1 MDHTWVPDIPPR
13 PHSSR
18 VLKHGPASTF
28 FLVVSNGMV
37 GLVGL
42 KSEIVWSN
50 LKHVLKE
57 VLKQTV
63 FGVSFEVGFE
73 IGV

>member
-1 MDHTWVPDIPPR
+1 MDHNWVPDIPPR

-50 LKHVLKE
+50 FE
-57 VLKQTV
+57 AC
-63 FGVSFEVGFE
+63 FEGSFEAN
-73 IGV
+73 GVWSKF